1 MSKVL
6 LIIGGIFNSLLAVFH
21 VFLGYQIFQI
31 KDIAEGYRALMLM
44 LNAGGTLFIILFAV
58 ASLGYVKEM
67 LTSKLGKLI
76 SLFVFLLYASRAIEE
91 VIISPEFSLAI
102 FAVCLVIAAIYL
114 VLWLLPMQKQS
125 IVTEKNK

>member
-58 ASLGYVKEM
+58 ASLGYMQEM
-67 LTSKLGKLI
+67 LTTKLGKLI
-76 SLFVFLLYASRAIEE
+76 SLFVFLLYASRAVEE

-125 IVTEKNK
+125 IVTEKDK

>member
-58 ASLGYVKEM
+58 ASLGYVQEM
-67 LTSKLGKLI
+67 LTTKLGKLI
-76 SLFVFLLYASRAIEE
+76 SLFVFLLYASRAVEE

-125 IVTEKNK
+125 IVTEKDK